1 MEELL
6 REILASQKEMQE
18 TLEQQ
23 EKILQ
28 QQSRRLDSLQKGQ
41 TRFESRIDFLDK
53 SQLKLEDRIE
63 NEIIEK
69 KRALYDARSVQEDI
83 NSRITDTLDR
93 IEAKL
98 EILQMERIPTVKF
111 EEIKISSASR
121 NNKS

>member
-41 TRFESRIDFLDK
+41 TRLESRIDFLDK

-98 EILQMERIPTVKF
+98 EILQMERLPTVKF

>member
-41 TRFESRIDFLDK
+41 TRLESRIDFLDK

-69 KRALYDARSVQEDI
+69 IRALYDARSVQEDI

>member
-1 MEELL
+1 VEELL

-41 TRFESRIDFLDK
+41 TRLESRIDFLDK

-69 KRALYDARSVQEDI
+69 IRALYDARSVQEDI

>member
-41 TRFESRIDFLDK
+41 TRLESRIDFLDK

>member
-41 TRFESRIDFLDK
+41 TRLESRIDFLDK

-69 KRALYDARSVQEDI
+69 IRALYDARSVQEDI

-98 EILQMERIPTVKF
+98 EILQMERISTVKF

>member
-1 MEELL
+1 VEELL

-41 TRFESRIDFLDK
+41 TRLESRIDFLDK

>member
-1 MEELL
+1 
-6 REILASQKEMQE
+6 MQE

-41 TRFESRIDFLDK
+41 TRLESRIDFLDK

-69 KRALYDARSVQEDI
+69 TCPL
-83 NSRITDTLDR
+83 
-93 IEAKL
+93 
-98 EILQMERIPTVKF
+98 
-111 EEIKISSASR
+111 
-121 NNKS
+121 